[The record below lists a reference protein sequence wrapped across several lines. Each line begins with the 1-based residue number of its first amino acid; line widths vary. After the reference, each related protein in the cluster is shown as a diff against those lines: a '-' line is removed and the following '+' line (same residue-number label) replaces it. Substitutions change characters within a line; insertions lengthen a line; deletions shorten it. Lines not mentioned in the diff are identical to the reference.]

1 MLEKRTFKLIK
12 ISPMNTIRLGLSIC
26 LTLFLL
32 EISHAQDW
40 PNLKRYQIEN
50 AALTPPKFGEHRIVF
65 MGNSITDSWLTM
77 RPEFF
82 AEKPYIN
89 RGIGG
94 QTTPQMLLRFRQ
106 DVIDLHPSVVVI
118 LAGINDIAQN
128 TGPSTIKMISDNIIS
143 MAELAKAHNI
153 TVVLC
158 SVLPAFDF
166 PWKKGLEPAEKVI
179 KLNAVLKSYAKKH
192 DLTYIDYFS
201 AMVND
206 VNGLKDELG
215 YDGVH
220 PNAAGY
226 SIMESIFEKEISK
239 VLIKKNNS
247 EKKHSQ
253 RIPLEFFQH

>member
-1 MLEKRTFKLIK
+1 MLEKRTFKLNK
-12 ISPMNTIRLGLSIC
+12 ILHMNTIKLGLSIY
-26 LTLFLL
+26 LALFLI

-50 AALTPPKFGEHRIVF
+50 AALTPPKSGENRIVF
-65 MGNSITDSWLTM
+65 MGNSITDSWSTM

-82 AEKPYIN
+82 AGKPYVN
-89 RGIGG
+89 RGISG
-94 QTTPQMLLRFRQ
+94 QTTPQMLVRFRQ

-143 MAELAKAHNI
+143 MAELAVANNI

-215 YDGVH
+215 YDGIH

-226 SIMESIFEKEISK
+226 SIMESIFEKEISN
-239 VLIKKNNS
+239 VLMKKNNF

-253 RIPLEFFQH
+253 RIQLEFFQH

>member
-1 MLEKRTFKLIK
+1 MFKLIK
-12 ISPMNTIRLGLSIC
+12 IIPMKNIKFALSIL
-26 LTLFLL
+26 LTIFLL
-32 EISHAQDW
+32 EFSYAQDW
-40 PNLKRYQIEN
+40 ANLKRFQEEN
-50 AALTPPKFGEHRIVF
+50 ATLTMPKAEEHRIVF
-65 MGNSITDSWLTM
+65 MGNSITDSWSTM

-82 AEKPYIN
+82 AGKPYVN

-143 MAELAKAHNI
+143 MAELAVANNI

-158 SVLPAFDF
+158 SVLPAYDF
-166 PWKKGLEPAEKVI
+166 PWRKGLGPADKVI
-179 KLNAVLKSYAKKH
+179 KLNAILKSYAKKH
-192 DLTYIDYFS
+192 EITYIDYFS

-215 YDGVH
+215 YDGIH

-226 SIMESIFEKEISK
+226 SIMESIFDQEISN
-239 VLIKKNNS
+239 VLMKK
-247 EKKHSQ
+247 
-253 RIPLEFFQH
+253 